1 MGHAVPIKNGL
12 QSMAFIYSPRF
23 GLEDRYLQKRVASV
37 LLSKKKNVYAYIC
50 YIKKYMGL
58 IFIGPGI
65 NLQNVLERT
74 FFCIIKL
81 VFMNFDI

>member
-37 LLSKKKNVYAYIC
+37 LLSKKKM
-50 YIKKYMGL
+50 YML
-58 IFIGPGI
+58 IFVILRNI
-65 NLQNVLERT
+65 WV
-74 FFCIIKL
+74 
-81 VFMNFDI
+81 